1 MMKHSRRYLEL
12 MKQVD
17 REHEYPLVEGV
28 QLLKK
33 VASAKFD
40 ESVELS
46 INLGVEPKYADQ
58 MVRGTVIL
66 PHGTGKKVRVLVF
79 AQGEKVKEALDAGA
93 DYAGLE
99 EYVQKVQ
106 DGWLDFDVVI
116 ATPDV
121 MRHIGKLGRV
131 LGPHGLMPNPKTGT
145 VTQDIAQAVADS
157 KSGKI
162 SFRVDRYG
170 IIHVAVGKVSFEDE
184 KLVENVKA
192 MVATLV
198 KLRPQGAKGQY
209 LRKITLTST
218 QGPGIKIEKQTA
230 LA

>member
-1 MMKHSRRYLEL
+1 MMN
-12 MKQVD
+12 QVD
-17 REHEYPLVEGV
+17 REREYPLDEGV

-99 EYVQKVQ
+99 EYIQKVQ

-170 IIHVAVGKVSFEDE
+170 IIHVAVGKVSFEE
-184 KLVENVKA
+184 AKLVENVKA

>member
-1 MMKHSRRYLEL
+1 MKHSRRYLEL

>member
-1 MMKHSRRYLEL
+1 

-99 EYVQKVQ
+99 EYIQKVQ

-170 IIHVAVGKVSFEDE
+170 IIHVAVGKVSFEE
-184 KLVENVKA
+184 AKLVENVKA